1 MSTISTAGGHT
12 GRLANVRPVRHR
24 ELSKAKSVATSLR
37 SRCWAG
43 FIISTI
49 WLHDH
54 PDGHFAPYS
63 LCGHW
68 HDERRNRLRSNQRGA
83 LETATSQPE
92 AVRHRHDLPNEAE
105 LCKVLS
111 FRSAEPA
118 RITQAESERVINTK
132 DRIDTVRDAV
142 RNILI

>member
-1 MSTISTAGGHT
+1 MITRMGILHPTADHCRGDCA
-12 GRLANVRPVRHR
+12 GREGRASIERRP
-24 ELSKAKSVATSLR
+24 AATHAT
-37 SRCWAG
+37 C
-43 FIISTI
+43 
-49 WLHDH
+49 
-54 PDGHFAPYS
+54 